1 MSSIES
7 KAINDNVNNFEN
19 LQNVLY
25 QNELITCK
33 IEPPDTHEG
42 FDGAIQ
48 DGQLKGDVGQT
59 TKHNEN
65 DGEYPPKAGKKTKDK
80 VKKKKKS
87 THIGGSAL
95 YKVKKA
101 KKPTK
106 KKNVKLKS
114 DVKSGEVLN
123 EISGEMEGIVLPQTN
138 IKTGQWRFYTLRSLN
153 SFR

>member
-1 MSSIES
+1 MSNIES
-7 KAINDNVNNFEN
+7 KGINDSVNNFEN

-59 TKHNEN
+59 TKHNEK
-65 DGEYPPKAGKKTKDK
+65 DGEYRPKSGKKKDK
-80 VKKKKKS
+80 PKKKKKS

-95 YKVKKA
+95 YKVKKT

-138 IKTGQWRFYTLRSLN
+138 IKTGQRQFYTLGDSRLIP
-153 SFR
+153 